1 MRTLTLVLTI
11 GLLVLGVTV
20 LARGEDTDDPVADLQ
35 KQVEQLELKVSY
47 LMARETDLTKFLAA
61 SEARGVA
68 LQEMVARMLTQGY
81 TKKAIPPRS
90 RETLMAGLRALGASL
105 RADVPVVT
113 EKQAALLKAID
124 RAK

>member
-20 LARGEDTDDPVADLQ
+20 LARGEGSDDPVADLQ
-35 KQVEQLELKVSY
+35 EQAAQLELKVSY
-47 LMARETDLTKFLAA
+47 LMARELDLTKYLAA

-68 LQEMVARMLTQGY
+68 LEQMVARMLTQGY
-81 TKKAIPPRS
+81 TNKAIPPRS

-105 RADVPVVT
+105 RSDVPVVT
-113 EKQAALLKAID
+113 EKQTALLKGTEQ
-124 RAK
+124 AK